1 MPTILLRNWLFSSVI
16 KDTPVQSLKFPQKES
31 SHWGLSKMTKQD
43 WNYQAWQYCQ
53 NWQIGQKWKIRK
65 IKSGRNWKLYKIEH
79 QIKLKI
85 GQKIKIGLWSVDKIK
100 IGQDWKLKIGQNWT
114 MARIENQTKL
124 KSG

>member
-1 MPTILLRNWLFSSVI
+1 
-16 KDTPVQSLKFPQKES
+16 
-31 SHWGLSKMTKQD
+31 MTKQD

-100 IGQDWKLKIGQNWT
+100 IKIKKW
-114 MARIENQTKL
+114 IKL